1 MGTAALVVR
10 SLPNAVSKRSAVWSG
25 NDAPYFEP
33 EALAYLR
40 DQGIVHLLTDFPS
53 VDPEEDE
60 GRLSAHHEWWGV
72 PQRVMGGNV
81 LNLGAA
87 HPRLGATIT
96 ELIYVSEEV
105 ADGLYVLNLQV
116 PNLRT
121 DAVPS
126 RPILFACSELS

>member
-1 MGTAALVVR
+1 L
-10 SLPNAVSKRSAVWSG
+10 
-25 NDAPYFEP
+25 
-33 EALAYLR
+33 
-40 DQGIVHLLTDFPS
+40 
-53 VDPEEDE
+53 
-60 GRLSAHHEWWGV
+60 
-72 PQRVMGGNV
+72 NV
-81 LNLGAA
+81 GAA

-105 ADGLYVLNLQV
+105 TDGLYVLNLQV

>member
-1 MGTAALVVR
+1 
-10 SLPNAVSKRSAVWSG
+10 
-25 NDAPYFEP
+25 
-33 EALAYLR
+33 
-40 DQGIVHLLTDFPS
+40 
-53 VDPEEDE
+53 
-60 GRLSAHHEWWGV
+60 LSAHHEWWGV

-87 HPRLGATIT
+87 HPRLGATLT

-126 RPILFACSELS
+126 RPLLFACSEMS